1 MIDAKSLGAWHT
13 GAESHLGDRVLGD
26 AEKNNYCFA
35 RQEGHSGL
43 APSKLCIPTRE
54 VLVRSFIAVGQGQD
68 RIADKGQGWCQA

>member
-35 RQEGHSGL
+35 RRMGILQAHSLKTVCPDLKGVVG
-43 APSKLCIPTRE
+43 T
-54 VLVRSFIAVGQGQD
+54 LVQGERASLWMFFD
-68 RIADKGQGWCQA
+68 